1 MAESEALP
9 GASGIRVST
18 EKLIGQVSKKVRIHV
33 KTDKLQNPGAYR
45 DQVESARVAKN

>member
-33 KTDKLQNPGAYR
+33 KTDKWDNPEDYR
-45 DQVESARVAKN
+45 HQVEFLSEPKN